1 MYRTPTKNPK
11 ICSSGVYWLDVD
23 FLGIIRSCFSPRDMK
38 VIITRVHSWIL
49 GNGLKILSH
58 DATSNGADM
67 QNVRGSSVE
76 GHKTKYY
83 RGFEERYS
91 VLGCEI
97 T

>member
-11 ICSSGVYWLDVD
+11 IGSSDV
-23 FLGIIRSCFSPRDMK
+23 LTGEMSTWYMRSCFSPREMK
-38 VIITRVHSWIL
+38 VITTRIHSWIL
-49 GNGLKILSH
+49 GNGLMILSH

-67 QNVRGSSVE
+67 QNVRGSSVG

-83 RGFEERYS
+83 RGFEELYS